1 MNAEDNPALKQYE
14 ADYLKQQ
21 EKRDGEAGQNG
32 STASDKPHRHH
43 HHNAVGDL
51 FSEIHLNELR
61 KLEQKLEQASLFFFS

>member
-1 MNAEDNPALKQYE
+1 LKQYE

-21 EKRDGEAGQNG
+21 EKKDGEGQNG
-32 STASDKPHRHH
+32 STPADKHHKHH

-61 KLEQKLEQASLFFFS
+61 KLEQKLEQVSQNLEV